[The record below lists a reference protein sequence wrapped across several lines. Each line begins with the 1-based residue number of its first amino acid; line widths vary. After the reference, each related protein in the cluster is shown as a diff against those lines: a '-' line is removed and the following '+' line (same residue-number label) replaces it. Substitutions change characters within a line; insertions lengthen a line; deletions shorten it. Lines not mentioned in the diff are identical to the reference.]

1 MGKKSMSKDR
11 GYITAT
17 EWKTEGGGYKDKMQG
32 VPFRRLPFNCCAVS
46 FLPFEDPVCT
56 ADGTVMDIMHAVP
69 YVQTHGKHP
78 VTGEPLQLRDLTKLN
93 FHKNSEGEYE
103 CPVLN
108 KVFTDSTHI
117 VAVKTSG
124 NVYCYQAIDE
134 LCIKPK
140 NWKDLIT
147 DEKFTRKDLITIQDP
162 LNLEG
167 RMLDKFE
174 HVKKGHEIDT
184 RGGGVG
190 GPDDSL
196 NSRAMSA
203 DIKRVLEKLGT
214 EDAAAALKSGGG
226 GRRAE
231 AERILAEA
239 KHKSDAD
246 AKGDSQATVDKSH
259 LLKAPTNHP
268 LDNVTFKP
276 GSHTW
281 NTDGPEDWRVTH
293 AKAADGE
300 QMKKREAEMRE
311 RFKAVGSH
319 ISYRTN
325 SMRTTGAGSTSF
337 SSTVMG
343 SATVNERVEEVVKRN
358 PPKGK
363 KGYVQLRTNL
373 GDINIE
379 LHCDV
384 APRTCENFIVLC
396 KAGYYDGV
404 EFHRSIKNFMIQ
416 GGDPTGTGSGGQC
429 IWGDKFK
436 DEITHLV
443 HDGRGVLS
451 MANSGPHT
459 NGSQF
464 FITYK
469 SARHLDGKHTVFGRL
484 VGGVDVL
491 AEMERVPT
499 ADDDRPKEPIVIN
512 STKVFTDP
520 YKDMAEAEERLA
532 AEKKAKEEKEARERT
547 EALNPGK
554 WWSDPAGQM
563 AKEAGDDGTM
573 RKSTGVGKYV
583 NRATAG
589 GDSDT
594 AGAAAGEPARKKA
607 KTYGNFDGW

>member
-11 GYITAT
+11 GYITAS
-17 EWKTEGGGYKDKMQG
+17 EWAIEGGGYKNKMEG

-46 FLPFEDPVCT
+46 FLPFDDPVCT

-78 VTGEPLQLRDLTKLN
+78 VTGEPLQLKDLTKLT
-93 FHKNSEGEYE
+93 FHKNSEGDYE

-117 VAVKTSG
+117 VAVKTTG

-134 LCIKPK
+134 LCVKPK

-147 DEKFTRKDLITIQDP
+147 DEKFTRKDLVTLQDP

-174 HVKKGHEIDT
+174 HVKKGHEID
-184 RGGGVG
+184 RGGGG
-190 GPDDSL
+190 NGTDDNL

-214 EDAAAALKSGGG
+214 EDATAALVSGGG

-239 KHKSDAD
+239 KHKAD
-246 AKGDSQATVDKSH
+246 ATAEDDAGPDKGADKSR

-281 NTDGPEDWRVTH
+281 NTDGPSDWRVTH
-293 AKAADGE
+293 AKAADSE
-300 QMKKREAEMRE
+300 EMKKRDAAMRE

-319 ISYRTN
+319 IAYKTN
-325 SMRTTGAGSTSF
+325 AMRTTGAGSTSF
-337 SSTVMG
+337 TSTVMG
-343 SATVNERVEEVVKRN
+343 NATVNERVEEVVKRN

-363 KGYVQLRTNL
+363 KGYVQLCTNL
-373 GDINIE
+373 GDINVE

-404 EFHRSIKNFMIQ
+404 GFHRSIKNFMIQ

-436 DEITHLV
+436 DEITHLN

-451 MANSGPHT
+451 MANSGPGT

-469 SARHLDGKHTVFGRL
+469 SANYLDGKHTVFGRL
-484 VGGVDVL
+484 VGGADVL
-491 AEMERVPT
+491 SEMERVPT
-499 ADDDRPKEPIVIN
+499 ADDDRPSKPITIE

-520 YKDMAEAEERLA
+520 YKDMAEAETVKAR
-532 AEKKAKEEKEARERT
+532 EKKEKEEKEARERT
-547 EALNPGK
+547 EALNPGR

-563 AKEAGDDGTM
+563 AKEAGDDGALK
-573 RKSTGVGKYV
+573 KSGGIGKYV
-583 NRATAG
+583 SKPASG
-589 GDSDT
+589 GDSN
-594 AGAAAGEPARKKA
+594 AEPAKKKA
-607 KTYGNFDGW
+607 KTGGFGNFDGW